1 MDLSAGAWFMVAL
14 RRSRPDH
21 DDLRCKSLEQ
31 ALDWLLDG
39 IAIIRG
45 DGSLVYANKSFWEI
59 AAGQSDFRIA
69 RGRIKFKSAK
79 SNRRLS
85 ELINS
90 TSWPASPSTIAVPTS
105 KRPGVGSLLLSLSP
119 ISAGRRTK
127 TGAVAMIFARQLK
140 HSRMAAGRLL
150 SQTCRLTA
158 AEADLAQ
165 ALQNGHSLV
174 DWARRRKVSSNTVYT
189 QLRVLKK
196 KIGAHR
202 LPELIRKLNDMEL
215 PVRNLKAD
223 AAAT

>member
-1 MDLSAGAWFMVAL
+1 
-14 RRSRPDH
+14 
-21 DDLRCKSLEQ
+21 
-31 ALDWLLDG
+31 
-39 IAIIRG
+39 
-45 DGSLVYANKSFWEI
+45 
-59 AAGQSDFRIA
+59 
-69 RGRIKFKSAK
+69 
-79 SNRRLS
+79 
-85 ELINS
+85 
-90 TSWPASPSTIAVPTS
+90 
-105 KRPGVGSLLLSLSP
+105 
-119 ISAGRRTK
+119 
-127 TGAVAMIFARQLK
+127 
-140 HSRMAAGRLL
+140 MAAGRLL

-174 DWARRRKVSSNTVYT
+174 SWARRRKVSSNTVYT